1 MRHGDIS
8 SSNDTVGVAVVNYKM
23 PRLHTKAE
31 VLDNARKIAD
41 MVVGMKQGLPGMDLV
56 IFPEYSTHGI
66 MYDAREMYETASTI
80 PGDETEIFADAC
92 RKANTWGVFSL
103 TGERHEEHPNKA
115 PYNTLILM
123 NNEGEIVQK
132 YRKIM
137 PWCTV
142 EGWSPGDCT
151 YVSEGPKGLKVS
163 LIICDDGNYPEIWR
177 DCSMRGAELI
187 VRCQGYMY
195 PSKEQQVIV
204 AKAMAWMNNTYVA
217 VANATGFDGVYSYFG
232 HSAIVG
238 FDGRTLGEC
247 AEEDYGI
254 QYAELSTS
262 QIRDARKTWQSQ
274 NHLFKLLHR
283 GYTGKINSGEDSEG
297 VAECP
302 YEFYKTWINDPQ
314 QAKENVEAITRTTVG
329 TAECP
334 IDGIPN
340 EDTDTGHK

>member
-31 VLDNARKIAD
+31 VLDNARKIGD

-56 IFPEYSTHGI
+56 VFPEYSTHGI
-66 MYDAREMYETASTI
+66 MYDAKEMYATASTI
-80 PGDETEIFADAC
+80 PGEETDIFADAC

-103 TGERHEEHPNKA
+103 TGEQHEEHPNKA

-123 NNEGEIVQK
+123 NNKGEIVQK

-137 PWCTV
+137 PWCPV
-142 EGWSPGDCT
+142 EGWYPGDCT
-151 YVSEGPKGLKVS
+151 YVSEGPKGLMVS

-204 AKAMAWMNNTYVA
+204 AKAMAWMNNSYVA
-217 VANATGFDGVYSYFG
+217 VSNATGFDGVYSYFG

-247 AEEDYGI
+247 GEEEYGI
-254 QYAELSTS
+254 QYAELSVS
-262 QIRDARKTWQSQ
+262 QIRDARKNWQSQ

-283 GYTGKINSGEDSEG
+283 GYTGKINSGEAPEG

-302 YEFYKTWINDPQ
+302 FEFYKTWVNDPQ
-314 QAKENVEAITRTTVG
+314 KARDDVENITRHTVG
-329 TAECP
+329 TEECP

-340 EDTDTGHK
+340 ESTDTSHS